1 MVVLVKRGDVPCT
14 RKQLAELFERAHSHA
29 QTQVARDC
37 VRKTPRFFGGRII
50 ALLALALL
58 ESASKAA
65 QLIYTSYAFSTAA
78 GMPGFSGYWDAPIG
92 QGAVFHYPA
101 GVAAD
106 SKGNVYVADTFNG
119 AVRKLTPAGTNWT
132 VTTIT
137 NVFSHPYGLAL
148 DKAGS
153 IYVADTGN
161 SAIRKLTPAGTNW
174 VLSTLPG
181 FYASLGVAVDSGTN
195 VYFNDGSS
203 IIVRMTPA
211 GVITTLAGQS
221 GVTGTNDG
229 TGSSARF
236 NHPCGLAVDSAT
248 NVYVADSGNN
258 TIRKITPQGVVTTL
272 AGVAKVAGGYDGTNG
287 TSSVGLFN
295 GPRGVAVDE
304 ATNVYVADYNNH
316 TVRRITPAG
325 VVTTL
330 GGLLNLPA
338 SADGAGNEA
347 RFYYPEGIAVANG
360 VLYVADSYND
370 TIRRG
375 IITQPV
381 MAPSGIGFNDQHPVF
396 SLTGLPGQP
405 VVVQGTSNLV
415 DWVPLWTNTLSFEA
429 LSFSDLRTNRLPQY
443 FYRAAIPR

>member
-1 MVVLVKRGDVPCT
+1 
-14 RKQLAELFERAHSHA
+14 
-29 QTQVARDC
+29 
-37 VRKTPRFFGGRII
+37 VRKTPRFCGGRII

-58 ESASKAA
+58 ESTSKAA

-92 QGAVFHYPA
+92 QAAVFHYPA

-106 SKGNVYVADTFNG
+106 SNGNVYVADTFNG
-119 AVRKLTPAGTNWT
+119 AVRKLTPVGTNWT
-132 VTTIT
+132 VTTISRA
-137 NVFSHPYGLAL
+137 FSSPYGLTL

-195 VYFNDGSS
+195 VYLNDGSS
-203 IIVRMTPA
+203 IIVKITPTGA
-211 GVITTLAGQS
+211 ITTLAGLS

-248 NVYVADSGNN
+248 NIYVADSGNN
-258 TIRKITPQGVVTTL
+258 TIRKVTPQGVVTTL
-272 AGVAKVAGGYDGTNG
+272 AGKAGFPGGVDGTNG
-287 TSSVGLFN
+287 TSSIPLFN
-295 GPRGVAVDE
+295 SPQGVAVDG

-316 TVRRITPAG
+316 TIRRITPAG

-338 SADGAGNEA
+338 SVDATGIEA
-347 RFYYPEGIAVANG
+347 RFNYPEGLTVNDGII
-360 VLYVADSYND
+360 YVADSQND

-375 IITQPV
+375 IITAPV
-381 MAPSGIGFNDQHPVF
+381 IVRGGVGFNNRRFGF

-405 VVVQGTSNLV
+405 VVVQGSTNLV
-415 DWVPLWTNTLSFEA
+415 NWFPLWTNTLGAEA
-429 LSFSDLRTNRLPQY
+429 LSFSDPQAGPFTER
-443 FYRAAIPR
+443 FYRAFIPR